1 MLIIKLFFNDDG
13 GNVEYDA
20 LYAVTLNLI
29 QDGGGNVEFD
39 AKFTVTLN
47 LIQGLFCLVKYN

>member
-1 MLIIKLFFNDDG
+1 MACGMWSTML
-13 GNVEYDA
+13 NV
-20 LYAVTLNLI
+20 LSSSNLI

-47 LIQGLFCLVKYN
+47 LIQGLFCLVKNNQLG

>member
-1 MLIIKLFFNDDG
+1 MAEGVLSPTL
-13 GNVEYDA
+13 NV
-20 LYAVTLNLI
+20 LSSSNLI

-47 LIQGLFCLVKYN
+47 LIQGLFCLVKKQSTWIDPE